1 MIGTDRAGLPI
12 LDSMANGFAGSQR
25 LDERRRRR
33 LAQDGEQSCDESLVD
48 GVPRRRGRLDAGAV
62 RPARRQAL
70 LPIPALIP
78 AQTWKLV
85 ILAMLALL
93 PAAVGMAVTERIGE
107 WSEAVGPGLE
117 RLAAGAP
124 MPLLDWYECLLLL
137 GMGQLAALIGWVRSR
152 SHHDYSGRY
161 WIWPR
166 LALVCG
172 LFASARATGLHVALG
187 ETIAHHL
194 PAKFWQHETLAWLVP
209 SALLV
214 GTMLV
219 RLRHEM
225 RLGQGSWPG
234 LVLGCVAYWIAGLGC
249 LDVLDSVLPHA
260 TERVIDVTRFAGHG
274 LCLLGLLLHA
284 RHVVHRTAEPAPLPE
299 RRPIPRPHFGF
310 LFRKKKSA
318 TPEAETETPK
328 SKRSKPKRAR
338 RARKPTRSS
347 TVADEAE
354 DVAQSDDAEVNDSQW
369 EGSQE
374 ESSEPEFAAPTP
386 PPARV
391 LDRWQ
396 PAATLPPPTPA
407 ARPQSNTE
415 DDSDDE
421 GDEPDDG
428 LENHP
433 SLEGLSRKQRR
444 KMLKHLRQ
452 QQRR

>member
-1 MIGTDRAGLPI
+1 
-12 LDSMANGFAGSQR
+12 MANGFAGSGR

-62 RPARRQAL
+62 RPARRQVL

-85 ILAMLALL
+85 LLAMLALL
-93 PAAVGMAVTERIGE
+93 PAAVGIALTERIGE
-107 WSEAVGPGLE
+107 WTEAVGPGLE
-117 RLAAGAP
+117 QLAAGAP

-166 LALVCG
+166 LALVCV
-172 LFASARATGLHVALG
+172 LFATARATGLHVVLG
-187 ETIAHHL
+187 ETVAHHL
-194 PAKFWQHETLAWLVP
+194 PARFWQHETLAWLVP
-209 SALLV
+209 AALV
-214 GTMLV
+214 AGTMLF

-234 LVLGCVAYWIAGLGC
+234 LVLGCVAYWIAALAC
-249 LDVLDSVLPHA
+249 LDVLDAVLPHA
-260 TERVIDVTRFAGHG
+260 TERVVDVARFAGHG

-299 RRPIPRPHFGF
+299 RRRIPRPHFGF
-310 LFRKKKSA
+310 LFRKKTAPSDA
-318 TPEAETETPK
+318 EPETQKNQRA
-328 SKRSKPKRAR
+328 KPKRTR
-338 RARKPTRSS
+338 RARKPSRTSA
-347 TVADEAE
+347 VDEEAE
-354 DVAQSDDAEVNDSQW
+354 ATAHDDDAEASESQW
-369 EGSQE
+369 DAADE
-374 ESSEPEFAAPTP
+374 ESEPETPATAAQPA
-386 PPARV
+386 PARV

-396 PAATLPPPTPA
+396 PAAAVPQSA
-407 ARPQSNTE
+407 ALSRPQSHLEEDGEDE
-415 DDSDDE
+415 DDA
-421 GDEPDDG
+421 DDG

-433 SLEGLSRKQRR
+433 SLQGLSRKQRR